1 MEKSANQTVIV
12 MNVNEDNQPVYRLVT
27 YDIGAGDSPSLN
39 YMPING
45 LKVTSTLAE
54 VWDELSGARRGAMYI
69 YDQEQGEPCGIVTWE
84 IVRKA
89 LQRELS

>member
-1 MEKSANQTVIV
+1 
-12 MNVNEDNQPVYRLVT
+12 
-27 YDIGAGDSPSLN
+27 
-39 YMPING
+39 MPING

-54 VWDELSGARRGAMYI
+54 VWDELSGARRGAVYV